1 MSNFFIVLAD
11 DFETK
16 IIVKILK
23 RNNKETILIKD
34 AGRISD
40 QASTKIEKAIQNKK
54 ELIFVGFEPE
64 KGEWARYFG
73 LDAPKYKIVTYKGNK
88 NEKSIIEKIEKI
100 IKDDILTDFER
111 VVAAGVKDYIP
122 GMVDEAEKLGISEK
136 QKQKAIKNI
145 LRGSALY
152 RGNTKKALK
161 DAEIAINNRKEVG
174 ELTIVDYDYSNN
186 GPIMNLLWDKYK
198 HLLIKN
204 KKEGTAIL
212 FTPYYDLTQV
222 VQASG
227 GETWTTRRE
236 NSTKYRVFSNHLAEV
251 EGAVMR
257 YFATR

>member
-1 MSNFFIVLAD
+1 MSKFFVVLAD
-11 DFETK
+11 DFEAK
-16 IIVKILK
+16 IVVKILE
-23 RNNKETILIKD
+23 RNNKKFATI
-34 AGRISD
+34 GEEERISD
-40 QASTKIEKAIQNKK
+40 QVDKKIKKAVENKN
-54 ELIFVGFEPE
+54 ELVFVGWEPE
-64 KGEWARYFG
+64 RGEWNRYFG
-73 LDAPKYKIVTYKGNK
+73 PDTPKYKIITYKGGK

-186 GPIMNLLWDKYK
+186 GPIMNLLWDRYK

-212 FTPYYDLTQV
+212 FTPNYDLVQV

-227 GETWTTRRE
+227 GETWTTKRE
-236 NSTKYRVFSNHLAEV
+236 ESTKYRLFSNHLAEA
-251 EGAVMR
+251 ESAIMH
-257 YFATR
+257 YFTR